1 MVEITG
7 VYEGEKHC
15 ELVHGPSLKKIQTD
29 APRDNNG
36 KGEAFSPTDLVGA
49 ALGSCILTT
58 MGIYGDAHGIDIKG
72 STFKVVKEMA
82 SNPRR
87 IASLSVE
94 VHLPET
100 LSEKD
105 REVLERVGNMCPVK
119 VSLHPE
125 VNVPVKYIYS
135 NL

>member
-15 ELVHGPSLKKIQTD
+15 ELTHGPSLKKIQTD

-49 ALGSCILTT
+49 ALGSCIITT
-58 MGIYGDAHGIDIKG
+58 MGIYADNHGLSIDG
-72 STFKVVKEMA
+72 ANFKVVKEMA

-87 IASLSVE
+87 IASLTVE
-94 VHLPET
+94 VY
-100 LSEKD
+100 LSKNLGEKD
-105 REVLERVGNMCPVK
+105 REVLERVGNNCPVK
-119 VSLHPE
+119 VSLHPD
-125 VNVPVKYIYS
+125 VSLPVTYFYQ
-135 NL
+135 